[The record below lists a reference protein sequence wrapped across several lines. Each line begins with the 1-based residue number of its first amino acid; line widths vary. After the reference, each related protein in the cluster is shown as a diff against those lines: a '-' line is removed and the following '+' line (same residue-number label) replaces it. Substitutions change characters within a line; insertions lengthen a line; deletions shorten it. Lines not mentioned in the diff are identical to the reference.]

1 MTSPVAVALDKAVT
15 IPSATVEAH
24 VRSIRRRH
32 PYAPPAEVI
41 RLLEKEYLTLV
52 SSTGAAVG
60 AAAALPVVG
69 TGTALALTSGDVAA
83 FVAASAALALGV
95 ASVHGIAVD
104 DVERRRALVV
114 ATILGEPGVKAVSE
128 VGEIPAVQVG
138 RVLLTR
144 MPLTTVRRVNQTL
157 TKRLVRN
164 QAAKQGSVAVGRML
178 PYGIGA
184 AVGGVGGRALGKTV
198 VTGARA
204 AFGPPPRSFPAI
216 IEITADVVDV
226 LLPPATG
233 DARRGVADRPAFL
246 RRLTTRRGPSPDTG
260 PPFTG

>member
-1 MTSPVAVALDKAVT
+1 MINALATVLTEVLDKAVT
-15 IPSATVEAH
+15 IPSTTIEAH

-32 PYAPPAEVI
+32 PYASPAEVI

-69 TGTALALTSGDVAA
+69 TGTTIALTSGDVVA

-95 ASVHGIAVD
+95 ASAHGIAVD
-104 DVERRRALVV
+104 DGERRRAFVV
-114 ATILGEPGVKAVSE
+114 ATILGEAGVRAVSDLIE
-128 VGEIPAVQVG
+128 VPSVQVG

-144 MPLTTVRRVNQTL
+144 IPLTTVRQVNQTL

-164 QAAKQGSVAVGRML
+164 QVTKQGGVAVGRML

-184 AVGGVGGRALGKTV
+184 AVGGIGGRALGKTV
-198 VTGARA
+198 VAGARS
-204 AFGPPPRSFPAI
+204 AFGPPPRSFPDI
-216 IEITADVVDV
+216 IEITADIVDAP
-226 LLPPATG
+226 LTPAATSD
-233 DARRGVADRPAFL
+233 DAPRRRGVAHRPAAL
-246 RRLTTRRGPSPDTG
+246 RRLTARKH
-260 PPFTG
+260 